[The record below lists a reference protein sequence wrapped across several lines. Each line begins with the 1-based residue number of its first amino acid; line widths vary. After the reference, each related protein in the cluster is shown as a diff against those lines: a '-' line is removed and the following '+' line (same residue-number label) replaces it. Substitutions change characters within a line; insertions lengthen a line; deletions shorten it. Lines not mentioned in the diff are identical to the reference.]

1 MRISVTHHIIASGCQ
16 LSNATTLSTCT
27 YHDRP
32 SITVFVFVCRRE
44 GAEDSRGVRNVQTSC
59 TEGNIKW
66 KNPFGAIRVIFSQQ
80 QSSAFELCFVTY
92 SSEVHVK
99 ISNETAHGLRQ
110 LAVLTPHAPA
120 TDDEYCVNSRGDDVV
135 LFVESIYTGR
145 SAVGV
150 LDIDYDVRRT
160 QDFVYDSQLF
170 ARSGT
175 HRLSMFSMLF
185 LFVCNYTCT

>member
-110 LAVLTPHAPA
+110 LAVLTPLAVRRCCRSRLSA
-120 TDDEYCVNSRGDDVV
+120 TDDASGD
-135 LFVESIYTGR
+135 
-145 SAVGV
+145 SAPAVQRYV
-150 LDIDYDVRRT
+150 HEWNYA
-160 QDFVYDSQLF
+160 Q
-170 ARSGT
+170 
-175 HRLSMFSMLF
+175 RLTEL
-185 LFVCNYTCT
+185 L